1 MVRLCRPLSDLT
13 RDDLALAGGKAA
25 NLGELIGAG
34 FDVPPGFVV
43 TTDAYRLAVGP
54 LQPTRA
60 AIAAAPIPDAV
71 ETAIREAYRSL
82 GEGPVAVRSSATA
95 EDLPGATFAG
105 QQDSFLN
112 VIGADAV
119 VAGVRGCWAS
129 LWTDRAISYRSR
141 LGIPDDAVAMAVVV
155 QTMVDAEWAGVMF
168 TAHPVT
174 GARDRV
180 VVESNPGLG
189 ESVVSGAVT
198 PDHAV
203 VGPDGAVVDRR
214 IGHRESVVLPAA
226 GGGTTT
232 ARGDRG
238 VHELPDAILR
248 RLAEQGRRAAGHF
261 GAPQDIEWALA
272 GDAILL
278 TQSRPMTALPP
289 APIRLSR
296 VQRLTGPVVLE
307 LSPRRP
313 LPMELTAWIELVVFP
328 HLERLTDAI
337 VGVRM
342 GVADSLLAND
352 GVLRELV
359 PPSPRP
365 TRRTPAR
372 LVRTFVRAARHR
384 AKDWRLDPRWPDIV
398 RRGRELQAFPVKR
411 ATWAELTAIPHRAS
425 VLAVEL
431 AELRGRYLP
440 AGGRAL
446 AVLSLILP
454 RLGAPEGAMSAALGA
469 TTDTMRANAALE
481 ALAEIVRSNAAL
493 ARDFS
498 ALSPAELVPVVEAL
512 PRDGEFRTGLDALM
526 AGFGH
531 RETGSILL
539 PMDPS
544 WGDSPS
550 TVLGLVQVLA
560 RQPAGESRDEGS
572 GAIAVLELPRVRR
585 LRLGRPLRSLLSD
598 AREGIG
604 LREDTHFELVRTM
617 PAVRRAVLEMGR
629 RMALQGA
636 IDEPE
641 DAWFLVWSEVDRLP
655 DPANHPVDGSLRDAI
670 ARRKRAAAALSGAPL
685 IASSTLYPRRPSGE
699 ALAAGMPGGGGLAT
713 GAVRVIRNQSEFPTL
728 RPGEVLVCPATNP
741 SWTPLF
747 AVAAAVVV
755 DHGGPASHAAIVARE
770 YGLPAV
776 LGVGDG
782 TSTLATGRRV
792 TVDGDHGLV
801 LAAEDTPGG

>member
-1 MVRLCRPLSDLT
+1 MRLCRPLADLT
-13 RDDLALAGGKAA
+13 RDDLALVGGKAA

-43 TTDAYRLAVGP
+43 TTDAYRLAVGS
-54 LQPTRA
+54 LHQARA
-60 AIAAAPIPDAV
+60 TIAAAPMPDPVAA
-71 ETAIREAYRSL
+71 AIREAYRSL
-82 GEGPVAVRSSATA
+82 REGPVAVRSSATA
-95 EDLPGATFAG
+95 EDLPGTTFAG
-105 QQDSFLN
+105 QQDTFLN
-112 VIGADAV
+112 VIGPDAV
-119 VAGVRGCWAS
+119 VAAVRGCWAS
-129 LWTDRAISYRSR
+129 LWTDRAIAYRSR
-141 LGIPDDAVAMAVVV
+141 LGVRDDAVAMAVVV
-155 QTMVDAEWAGVMF
+155 QTMVDADWAGVML

-180 VVESNPGLG
+180 VVESTPGLG

-203 VGPDGAVVDRR
+203 VGPDGAVVERR
-214 IGHRESVVLPAA
+214 IGHRESVVLAA
-226 GGGTTT
+226 PGGGTTT
-232 ARGDRG
+232 ARGDRDAPG
-238 VHELPDAILR
+238 LPDAILR
-248 RLAEQGRRAAGHF
+248 RLAEQGRRVAGHF
-261 GAPQDIEWALA
+261 GAPQDIEWVLA
-272 GDAILL
+272 GEAILL

-289 APIRLSR
+289 APIRLNR

-307 LSPRRP
+307 LLPRRP
-313 LPMELTAWIELVVFP
+313 LPMELTAWIEAVVFP
-328 HLERLTDAI
+328 HLERLTDLI

-342 GVADSLLAND
+342 GVADALVASD

-365 TRRTPAR
+365 TRRTPGR
-372 LVRTFVRAARHR
+372 LLRTFARAARHR

-398 RRGRELQAFPVKR
+398 RRGKELQASRVER
-411 ATWAELTAIPHRAS
+411 ATWGELTGIPHRAS
-425 VLAVEL
+425 LLAVEL
-431 AELRGRYLP
+431 ADLRGRYLP

-446 AVLSLILP
+446 AVLTLILP
-454 RLGAPEGAMSAALGA
+454 RLGAPDGAMTAALGA

-481 ALAEIVRSNAAL
+481 ALAGIVRSDEAL
-493 ARDFS
+493 AHDF
-498 ALSPAELVPVVEAL
+498 ATLPAAELVPVVWAL
-512 PRDGEFRTGLDALM
+512 PQGGKFRRGLDDLM
-526 AGFGH
+526 AEFGH

-550 TVLGLVQVLA
+550 TVLGLIQVLA
-560 RQPAGESRDEGS
+560 RQAAGESQVEGG
-572 GAIAVLELPRVRR
+572 GASAVLELPRVRR

-598 AREGIG
+598 AREGLG

-629 RMALQGA
+629 RLALQGA

-655 DPANHPVDGSLRDAI
+655 DPARHPVDATLRDAV
-670 ARRKRAAAALSGAPL
+670 ARRKRAVAALAGAPL
-685 IASSTLYPRRPSGE
+685 IASATLYPHRPSGA
-699 ALAAGMPGGGGLAT
+699 ALAAGTPGGGGRLT
-713 GAVRVIRNQSEFPTL
+713 GRVRVIRSQSEFPTL

-782 TSTLATGRRV
+782 TSTLVTGQPV
-792 TVDGDHGLV
+792 MVDGDHGLV
-801 LAAEDTPGG
+801 LAAEDAAGR

>member
-1 MVRLCRPLSDLT
+1 MVRLCRPLTDLT
-13 RDDLALAGGKAA
+13 RDDLALVGGKAA

-43 TTDAYRLAVGP
+43 TTDAYRLGVGS

-60 AIAAAPIPDAV
+60 TIAAAPVPDPVAAAV
-71 ETAIREAYRSL
+71 RQAYLSL

-105 QQDSFLN
+105 QQDTFLN
-112 VIGADAV
+112 VIGPDAV
-119 VAGVRGCWAS
+119 VAAVRGCWAS
-129 LWTDRAISYRSR
+129 LWTDRAIAYRSR

-155 QTMVDAEWAGVMF
+155 QVMAEAEWAGVMF

-174 GARDRV
+174 GERDRV

-203 VGPDGAVVDRR
+203 VGPDDAVVERR
-214 IGHRESVVLPAA
+214 IGHRESVVLPAP
-226 GGGTTT
+226 GGGTTS
-232 ARGDRG
+232 ARGDRDAPA
-238 VHELPDAILR
+238 LPDAILR
-248 RLAEQGRRAAGHF
+248 RLAEQGRRVAGYF
-261 GAPQDIEWALA
+261 GAPQDIEWVLA

-289 APIRLSR
+289 APIRLNR

-307 LSPRRP
+307 LLPRRP
-313 LPMELTAWIELVVFP
+313 LPMELTAWIEAVVFP

-342 GVADSLLAND
+342 GVADALVASD
-352 GVLRELV
+352 GVLTELV

-365 TRRTPAR
+365 SRRTPAR
-372 LVRTFVRAARHR
+372 LLRAFVRAARYR

-398 RRGRELQAFPVKR
+398 RRGKELQAFSVER
-411 ATWAELTAIPHRAS
+411 ATWAELTGIPHRAS

-446 AVLSLILP
+446 AVLALILP
-454 RLGAPEGAMSAALGA
+454 RLGAADGAMTAALGA

-481 ALAEIVRSNAAL
+481 ALAEIVRSDEAL
-493 ARDFS
+493 AHDFS
-498 ALSPAELVPVVEAL
+498 ALAATELVPIVGAL
-512 PRDGEFRTGLDALM
+512 PRDGQFRRGLDDLVAK
-526 AGFGH
+526 FGH

-550 TVLGLVQVLA
+550 TVLGLIQVLA
-560 RQPAGESRDEGS
+560 RQAAGQSREDSGGGS
-572 GAIAVLELPRVRR
+572 AVLDLPRVRR

-598 AREGIG
+598 AREALG

-617 PAVRRAVLEMGR
+617 PAVRSAVLEMGR
-629 RMALQGA
+629 RLALQGA
-636 IDEPE
+636 IDVPE
-641 DAWFLVWSEVDRLP
+641 DAWFLVWSEVDRVP
-655 DPANHPVDGSLRDAI
+655 DPARHPVDGILRAAV
-670 ARRKRAAAALSGAPL
+670 ARRKRAVAALAGAPL
-685 IASSTLYPRRPSGE
+685 IASSTLYPDRPSGA
-699 ALAAGMPGGGGLAT
+699 ALAAGTPGGGGRAT
-713 GAVRVIRNQSEFPTL
+713 GAVRVIRSQSEFPTL
-728 RPGEVLVCPATNP
+728 RPSEVLVCPATNP

-782 TSTLATGRRV
+782 TSTLVTGQRV
-792 TVDGDHGLV
+792 MVDGDHGLV
-801 LAAEDTPGG
+801 LAADAPGG